1 MSLNQSQLNKSRLD
15 KFLMVINLP
24 DPLKNI
30 NTTDLAAHTDKK
42 VNENSLQFSVY
53 GAVIPSIQV
62 PAITQQYAGQS
73 YKVSTNTRPPY
84 ENVSVNFTIDSRFN
98 NYWVLYKWLDLLN
111 NDRASTFDTDDLS
124 KTPKVS
130 SSNRNTNKSSNP
142 PSLYQADITL
152 YAKDEFDQNVVK
164 FLYTKA
170 FPVSLGSIDY
180 NYRTEGEIETTFEF
194 AFSQLIVDLL

>member
-62 PAITQQYAGQS
+62 PAITNNTL
-73 YKVSTNTRPPY
+73 VSHIKYLLIRDRHTRTY
-84 ENVSVNFTIDSRFN
+84 
-98 NYWVLYKWLDLLN
+98 
-111 NDRASTFDTDDLS
+111 
-124 KTPKVS
+124 
-130 SSNRNTNKSSNP
+130 
-142 PSLYQADITL
+142 
-152 YAKDEFDQNVVK
+152 
-164 FLYTKA
+164 
-170 FPVSLGSIDY
+170 
-180 NYRTEGEIETTFEF
+180 
-194 AFSQLIVDLL
+194 QLILLLTVGLIITGYYING

>member
-130 SSNRNTNKSSNP
+130 PSSRNTNKS
-142 PSLYQADITL
+142 
-152 YAKDEFDQNVVK
+152 
-164 FLYTKA
+164 
-170 FPVSLGSIDY
+170 
-180 NYRTEGEIETTFEF
+180 
-194 AFSQLIVDLL
+194 